1 MALKKK
7 YLFINL
13 KRITGIWKVE
23 TDIIT
28 SITTGLIYRASI
40 RVIKFVETFKLMLLF
55 SSVTA

>member
-13 KRITGIWKVE
+13 KRITGVLKVE

-28 SITTGLIYRASI
+28 SITTSLIGRASI
-40 RVIKFVETFKLMLLF
+40 RVITFVETFKLTLLF
-55 SSVTA
+55 SS